1 MLPKYSPKAT
11 YFNMN
16 LTEDQKN
23 IVRDNYASTPD
34 LIELTRLAFD
44 NDSLDGRTKEGRAVR
59 EYMAGKDYRYKTT
72 KKHQLKF
79 LFLSRIFV
87 SKRLF

>member
-1 MLPKYSPKAT
+1 MPKAT

-16 LTEDQKN
+16 LTEEQKS
-23 IVRDNYASTPD
+23 IIRDNYVSTPD

-59 EYMAGKDYRYKTT
+59 KFLIDEELDYKTREAQKKPGIELT
-72 KKHQLKF
+72 KEQISFIK
-79 LFLSRIFV
+79 S
-87 SKRLF
+87 